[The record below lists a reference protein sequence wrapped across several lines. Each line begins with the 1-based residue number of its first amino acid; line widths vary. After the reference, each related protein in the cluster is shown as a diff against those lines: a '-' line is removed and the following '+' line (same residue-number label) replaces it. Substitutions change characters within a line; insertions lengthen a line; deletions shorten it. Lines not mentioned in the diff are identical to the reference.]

1 MVLRLTLVALLMLV
15 PALLR
20 AHHSFAAEFDGS
32 RPIVLHG
39 KVTNVD
45 WMNPHVFIRL
55 DVADAGGTV
64 TNWTL
69 ESAAPIYLEHLGWTK
84 HALKVGDTV
93 TVRAYIAK
101 DQPNMAKTDAVTLP
115 SGRVVTTG
123 RADDSA
129 RNAASR

>member
-1 MVLRLTLVALLMLV
+1 MIPRLTVAALLLFL
-15 PALLR
+15 PALLP

-39 KVTNVD
+39 KVTKVD
-45 WMNPHVFIRL
+45 WMNPHVFIWV

-69 ESAAPIYLEHLGWTK
+69 ESAAPIYLEHLGWTR
-84 HALKVGDTV
+84 HSLKTGDTV
-93 TVRAYIAK
+93 TIRAYIAK

-115 SGRVVTTG
+115 GGRVVTTG
-123 RADDSA
+123 RADDGA
-129 RNAASR
+129 RTAGSR